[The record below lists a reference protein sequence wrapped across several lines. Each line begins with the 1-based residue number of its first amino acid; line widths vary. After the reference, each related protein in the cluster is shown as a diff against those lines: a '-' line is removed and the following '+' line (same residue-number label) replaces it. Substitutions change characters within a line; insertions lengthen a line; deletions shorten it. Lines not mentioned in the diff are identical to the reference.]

1 MKLSLIKQVNLSFLF
16 ELIKRPKR
24 SSILS
29 LVLLSYTVLATA
41 EEVVEYR
48 NGVMLGQGYNSLT
61 GEFMTPCFTGEV
73 KPTFYNITKGKFLW
87 EEVESL
93 EDINK
98 GLSISVSAAYKG
110 LNTGGEGKVSY
121 LNSYKASSNNVAVLA
136 RIKIETGSDALVS
149 ARLRG
154 EISAE
159 ISNRGKI
166 NQLALREKC
175 GTHYVQSLTVG
186 GELYATLEQSVRSE
200 GERSDFQAVVS
211 VSGGVVN
218 ASTETSTSIEQ
229 SRFNR
234 SVKIKG
240 GYTGGKSITPSSVSE
255 LKDEFKTMRGIMNE
269 LAAEEAKTKTRKAAP
284 IEAVLIPIIP
294 VGIDVTKLVNLD
306 IALTKERA
314 IKTYLTKIHA
324 IASNPTLYNVDRTT
338 LQTRSRT
345 IDEGANKLLISLR
358 QQMNACAQSNEKTM
372 TKACNFAI
380 YPVVSLLNND
390 IPKLFQATCD
400 QAWQPPEFTSQF
412 SAIEHVR
419 DDYSMGGDDTIQIE
433 TRYNGDSMSGLSQ
446 STRLYVYEA
455 SHRTAFQRE
464 VKREFFNPN
473 SAPAPACYLNGPV
486 HISEAPGSI
495 NVGRAANN
503 YMTLD
508 FNTTLVASASCRT
521 NQTGEDR
528 GYVGCNQISFKPITI
543 PIEHIEKLIGFQPS
557 QLKIPDWLP

>member
-1 MKLSLIKQVNLSFLF
+1 MKLSIMKQINLPYLSKLIKNPKRPSFLPF
-16 ELIKRPKR
+16 L
-24 SSILS
+24 
-29 LVLLSYTVLATA
+29 LLSYSALAA
-41 EEVVEYR
+41 SEEVVEYR

-61 GEFMTPCFTGEV
+61 GEFMMPCFTGETQS
-73 KPTFYNITKGKFLW
+73 TFYNITKGKFLW
-87 EEVESL
+87 QEVESL

-98 GLSISVSAAYKG
+98 GLNISVSAAYKG
-110 LNTGGEGKVSY
+110 LSSGGEGKVSY
-121 LNSYKASSNNVAVLA
+121 LNNYKASSNNITVLA

-149 ARLRG
+149 TKLRS

-159 ISNRGKI
+159 ITKRGKV

-200 GERSDFQAVVS
+200 GEKSDFHAVVS
-211 VSGGVVN
+211 ASGGVVE
-218 ASTETSTSIEQ
+218 ASTEISTSIEQ

-234 SVKIKG
+234 SVNIKG

-269 LAAEEAKTKTRKAAP
+269 LATEEANTKTRKAAP
-284 IEAVLIPIIP
+284 IEVVLLPIIS
-294 VGIDVTKLVNLD
+294 VGIDATKLASLD

-314 IKTYLTKIHA
+314 IKTYLTSIHA
-324 IASNPTLYNVDRTT
+324 IASNPTLYNVDRKT

-345 IDEGANKLLISLR
+345 IDEGVSQLLIKLR
-358 QQMNACAQSNEKTM
+358 QQMNACTQANETTIK
-372 TKACNFAI
+372 KACNFAH
-380 YPVVSLLNND
+380 YPVASLQNDD

-400 QAWQPPEFTSQF
+400 QSWQPPEFTSQF
-412 SAIEHVR
+412 SAIEHIR

-433 TRYNGDSMSGLSQ
+433 TRYDGDSTTGLSQ

-455 SHRTAFQRE
+455 SHRTAFQRD

-473 SAPAPACYLNGPV
+473 SAPTPACYLAGPV

-495 NVGRAANN
+495 NVGRSANN
-503 YMTLD
+503 YMNLD
-508 FNTTLVASASCRT
+508 FNTT
-521 NQTGEDR
+521 G
-528 GYVGCNQISFKPITI
+528 GYRS
-543 PIEHIEKLIGFQPS
+543 
-557 QLKIPDWLP
+557 